1 MFSLFRKRLSVDRA
15 FPSRSSVPYSA
26 NLGNLGI
33 VDLKIRPHR
42 PGQVKYQGTW
52 WTAHSVQEAMI
63 PVGTIVRIVR
73 IEGLR
78 AIVEPLA
85 TP

>member
-1 MFSLFRKRLSVDRA
+1 MMATHNQSPA
-15 FPSRSSVPYSA
+15 RS
-26 NLGNLGI
+26 GDLGI
-33 VDLKIRPHR
+33 VELKICPYR

-52 WTAHSVQEAMI
+52 WTAHCLTEVII
-63 PVGTIVRIVR
+63 PAGTIVRIVR

-85 TP
+85 TPQP